1 LKVLSYAVF
10 AGLALMIIVIP
21 LNAILVKKMQDIS
34 TKNMDLKDQRIKL
47 MNEIL
52 NGIKVSGELEVILLK
67 F

>member
-1 LKVLSYAVF
+1 
-10 AGLALMIIVIP
+10 MIIVIP

-52 NGIKVSGELEVILLK
+52 NGIKVSGELEVMLLK